1 MLPYQEFS
9 ELLPKI
15 MVQLGPKIYGEFGVN
30 AQQFRA
36 LRDIGNGPI
45 SVGELSTK
53 FNSKTSAMSR
63 FLRRLEEKGWVQ
75 KKQDPVDRRVFWL
88 ELTNEGR
95 SFMEQ
100 LTLNREKVFSMMF
113 AQIDE
118 QEQHNIVDGLKLL
131 LSAIPQEG
139 EF

>member
-15 MVQLGPKIYGEFGVN
+15 MAQLGPKIYGEFGVS

-36 LRDIGNGPI
+36 LKDIGNGPI
-45 SVGELSTK
+45 TVGELSTK

-88 ELTNEGR
+88 ELTNDGR

-100 LTLNREKVFSMMF
+100 LTLKRDKVFSQMF

-118 QEQHNIVDGLKLL
+118 QEQHKIVDGLKLL
-131 LSAIPQEG
+131 FTAIPE
-139 EF
+139 